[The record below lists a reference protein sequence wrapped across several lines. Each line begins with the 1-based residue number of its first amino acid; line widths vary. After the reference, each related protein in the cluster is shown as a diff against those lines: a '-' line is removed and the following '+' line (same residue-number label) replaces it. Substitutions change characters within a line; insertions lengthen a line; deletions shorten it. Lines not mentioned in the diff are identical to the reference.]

1 MGIVAIV
8 SKRAAMVTDDGGGP
22 FAELPPDLHH
32 HLRPFF
38 ADITE
43 EVVRAIRT
51 EIPEYAR
58 PADDTYMQG
67 VHRGVDHAL
76 RGFLER
82 MAKPDSDWEPVQ
94 ETYQRIGRGEAE
106 EGRSLDSF
114 QSALRLG
121 ARVTWRR
128 VNALVDADL
137 LPRNVLGAF
146 GEALFLHLDEMA
158 AATTAGYTEAR
169 LHAAGELQ
177 QRRMRLIDL
186 LTADPPA
193 SPEAIAELAH
203 SARWPVPKSLA
214 VVAIDYTPQPPPP
227 PTTPPW
233 PTPAGTAM
241 RPSPATGSATHPPTP
256 TTGPV
261 ARSSPTTAGR
271 PDPKSAPPPGGPDPR
286 RSPST
291 DGQSPR
297 PSASTGRPDPKSPPP
312 PSDPAPRSTTPTG
325 GPDPSPSTS
334 PGGPD
339 PKHSPSTGRQS
350 PRTSAA
356 MGGQGPRASA
366 STGGAASRSSPPP
379 GRPAPGSTPPMG
391 GPVQRS
397 SPSTGE
403 PATRS
408 SPSTGG
414 PVHRTSPSTGGPA
427 PKAAPSGSGAGG
439 RPSSSAHGPAPN
451 PAFPARGPIV
461 PPEFLGRFDVEP
473 AVLVVPDPEGPGR
486 ARAVA
491 GALQGL
497 RAAMGPTVSLQE
509 GARSLRWASEAL
521 ELVRRGVLWDAEM
534 VRCQDHLATLLLLR
548 DDALVD
554 AMAERRLRPLEQVRP
569 PQRERLA
576 ETLLSWLSSGH
587 NASEVAVRLAVHPQT
602 VRYRMRQLDE
612 LFGDQLQDPAA
623 QFEMMLALR
632 ALQLRRGVRGSGAE

>member
-227 PTTPPW
+227 PPPPW
-233 PTPAGTAM
+233 PTPTGTAM
-241 RPSPATGSATHPPTP
+241 RPSPATGSATNPPTP

-291 DGQSPR
+291 GGQSPR

-312 PSDPAPRSTTPTG
+312 PSDPAPWSTTPTD

-397 SPSTGE
+397 SPSTG
-403 PATRS
+403 
-408 SPSTGG
+408 G
-414 PVHRTSPSTGGPA
+414 PG
-427 PKAAPSGSGAGG
+427 PKAAPSASGAEG
-439 RPSSSAHGPAPN
+439 RPSQPAHGPARN

-612 LFGDQLQDPAA
+612 LFGDQLHDPAA

>member
-1 MGIVAIV
+1 MP
-8 SKRAAMVTDDGGGP
+8 KRAAVLHDNGDGP
-22 FAELPPDLHH
+22 FNALPTGLHH

-82 MAKPDSDWEPVQ
+82 MAKPDTDWEPVL

-137 LPRNVLGAF
+137 LPRNVLAAF

-177 QRRMRLIDL
+177 QRRTRLIDL

-193 SPEAIAELAH
+193 SPEAMTELAH
-203 SARWPVPKSLA
+203 SARWPVPRSLA
-214 VVAIDYTPQPPPP
+214 MVAIDHRAR
-227 PTTPPW
+227 
-233 PTPAGTAM
+233 AGT
-241 RPSPATGSATHPPTP
+241 
-256 TTGPV
+256 
-261 ARSSPTTAGR
+261 
-271 PDPKSAPPPGGPDPR
+271 
-286 RSPST
+286 
-291 DGQSPR
+291 Q
-297 PSASTGRPDPKSPPP
+297 
-312 PSDPAPRSTTPTG
+312 
-325 GPDPSPSTS
+325 
-334 PGGPD
+334 
-339 PKHSPSTGRQS
+339 
-350 PRTSAA
+350 
-356 MGGQGPRASA
+356 
-366 STGGAASRSSPPP
+366 
-379 GRPAPGSTPPMG
+379 
-391 GPVQRS
+391 
-397 SPSTGE
+397 
-403 PATRS
+403 
-408 SPSTGG
+408 
-414 PVHRTSPSTGGPA
+414 
-427 PKAAPSGSGAGG
+427 
-439 RPSSSAHGPAPN
+439 
-451 PAFPARGPIV
+451 PIV
-461 PPEFLGRFDVEP
+461 APEFLVRFDIHP

-491 GALQGL
+491 GALHGL
-497 RAAMGPTVSLQE
+497 RAAMGPTVALQE

-521 ELVRRGVLWDAEM
+521 GLVRRGVLADTEM

-548 DDALVD
+548 DDALID
-554 AMAERRLRPLEQVRP
+554 ALAEHRLRPLQEVRP

-576 ETLLSWLSSGH
+576 ETLLSWLQCGH

-602 VRYRMRQLDE
+602 VRYRMRQLDD
-612 LFGDQLQDPAA
+612 LFGGQLHDPVA
-623 QFEMMLALR
+623 QFEMQLALH
-632 ALQLRRGVRGSGAE
+632 ALELRRSAAN

>member
-1 MGIVAIV
+1 M

-22 FAELPPDLHH
+22 FAALPPDLHH
-32 HLRPFF
+32 HLRPFLT
-38 ADITE
+38 DLTE

-82 MAKPDSDWEPVQ
+82 MAKPESDWGPVQ

-177 QRRMRLIDL
+177 QRRMRLVDL

-193 SPEAIAELAH
+193 SPEAIADLAH
-203 SARWPVPKSLA
+203 SARWPVPKTLA
-214 VVAIDYTPQPPPP
+214 VIAIDYGPPPP
-227 PTTPPW
+227 G
-233 PTPAGTAM
+233 PAGQAA
-241 RPSPATGSATHPPTP
+241 RPLPP
-256 TTGPV
+256 V
-261 ARSSPTTAGR
+261 
-271 PDPKSAPPPGGPDPR
+271 GGP
-286 RSPST
+286 
-291 DGQSPR
+291 
-297 PSASTGRPDPKSPPP
+297 A
-312 PSDPAPRSTTPTG
+312 AG
-325 GPDPSPSTS
+325 GP
-334 PGGPD
+334 
-339 PKHSPSTGRQS
+339 
-350 PRTSAA
+350 AA
-356 MGGQGPRASA
+356 HP
-366 STGGAASRSSPPP
+366 
-379 GRPAPGSTPPMG
+379 
-391 GPVQRS
+391 

-403 PATRS
+403 SAARPSSPTRGPGPQHAAPGRGPGTPSPPPTRGPSTQPSPPSRGPGVQPGPGTPSPGVPRGPSTQPS
-408 SPSTGG
+408 SPSRG
-414 PVHRTSPSTGGPA
+414 PLVPPSP
-427 PKAAPSGSGAGG
+427 
-439 RPSSSAHGPAPN
+439 
-451 PAFPARGPIV
+451 PARGPIV
-461 PPEFLGRFDVEP
+461 PPEFLARFDVQP

-521 ELVRRGVLWDAEM
+521 ELVRRGVLPDAEM

-576 ETLLSWLSSGH
+576 ETLLSWLSAGH

-602 VRYRMRQLDE
+602 VRYRMRQLDD
-612 LFGDQLQDPAA
+612 LFGAELQDPVA
-623 QFEMMLALR
+623 QFEMQLALR
-632 ALQLRRGVRGSGAE
+632 ALQLRRGARGPGAG